1 MKKIC
6 FIATIPAV
14 INSFL
19 REHINASAQRW
30 SVTVVCNPSGVTI
43 LDGMAGRLI
52 LMNIERKASL
62 WKDFLFFIQLLLF
75 YRREKFEIVHSIMP
89 KTGFLAM
96 FSAWINRVPNRIHTF
111 TGQVWATRKGLTRS
125 ILKVFDKLIVYFAT
139 EILVDSPS
147 QLDFL
152 ISEGILMPGKGK
164 VIGNGS
170 ICGIDPDKFKP
181 DQTIKSCVRHD
192 LNIDIE
198 ATVLLFLGRLNKD
211 KGVLDLAHAFSEISK
226 NRPGTILLLVGAEE
240 DVSFEDLQKICGE
253 QSDKLRRVDFT
264 PHPEQYI
271 AASDIFCLPSYR
283 EGFGQSIIEAAATEI
298 PAAASRIYGITDAVE
313 DGVTGLLFPPG
324 DIKMLIK
331 ALLTLIEDN
340 SLREKMGTAARA
352 RALRLFSSQKITTE
366 LINLYQRLMENTNSL
381 VTKNR

>member
-352 RALRLFSSQKITTE
+352 RALRLFSSQKITSE

>member
-14 INSFL
+14 VNSFL
-19 REHINASAQRW
+19 REHINASALRW
-30 SVTVVCNPSGVTI
+30 SVSVVCNPNGAKI
-43 LDGMAGRLI
+43 LDGIAGRLI
-52 LMNIERKASL
+52 LMNIERKASP
-62 WKDFLFFIQLLLF
+62 WKDLIFFIQLLFF
-75 YRREKFEIVHSIMP
+75 YRREKFDIVHSIMP

-96 FSAWINRVPNRIHTF
+96 LSAWINRVPNRIHTF
-111 TGQVWATRKGLTRS
+111 TGQVWATKQGLTRN
-125 ILKVFDKLIVYFAT
+125 ILKFFDKLIAHFAT

-170 ICGIDPDKFKP
+170 ICGVDSDKFKP
-181 DQTIKSCVRHD
+181 DQIIKNSIRHD
-192 LNIDIE
+192 LNIDKE
-198 ATVLLFLGRLNKD
+198 ATVLVFLGRLNKD

-226 NRPGTILLLVGAEE
+226 NRTATNLLLVGAEE
-240 DVSFEDLQKICGE
+240 DVTFEELQQICGK
-253 QSDKLRRVDFT
+253 QSDKLRKVDFT

-324 DIKMLIK
+324 NIQMLIK

-340 SLREKMGTAARA
+340 SLRQKMGTAARA
-352 RALRLFSSQKITTE
+352 RAQRLFSSKKITSE
-366 LINLYQRLMENTNSL
+366 LVNLYQRLMEKTDSSC
-381 VTKNR
+381 